1 MTPFAASVDEASSF
15 KVANKLSYFR
25 RHQVTL
31 RDSIG
36 QCLSSAAGTEL
47 PVPARWN
54 EGFGPIH
61 MADRLRRI
69 EKEFNFYGLIGEL
82 NVAGLG
88 AV

>member
-1 MTPFAASVDEASSF
+1 MAAFTASVDEARSF

-31 RDSIG
+31 CGSIA
-36 QCLSSAAGTEL
+36 QRVSSADG
-47 PVPARWN
+47 
-54 EGFGPIH
+54 
-61 MADRLRRI
+61 LRSM
-69 EKEFNFYGLIGEL
+69 EKEFNFYGLVWEL